1 MRHTGFSRSTRNRL
15 QKLTAFLTAIAII
28 AGFLPLGAVKVSA
41 DSDTVDV
48 EFAVEN
54 EDDSNYSTQVAVEYM
69 ADPGDDDSWTA
80 IQPNDGSSV
89 YSFPVSAMDDN
100 KIINI
105 RFSLNKT
112 DGGNDP
118 RVITGFKAYAGDTEI
133 IPVVDEFLSDDLCT
147 GTIPFDTTAAV
158 NKVVVRVSLPNNLEF
173 NQTNEWNQNFYQFIK
188 DRELSSL
195 TIPSERKLEI
205 FGANVSITGN
215 LVLEENAV
223 LQIQDRQ
230 SDSQEISTGSLS
242 VGSIV
247 ASGDAR
253 IVFESKANIPE
264 GFIFYHWGESGPE
277 EVDPSDIPDDMY
289 WFELYYDAQE
299 SKWFFNDF
307 DPFSFSVVVDDNS
320 NLVGA
325 SLVYKA
331 EYSLNG
337 GTDWTE
343 ANFAENLPNNFSGL
357 NNISGGTVTFDSAN
371 RDLKEL
377 FFRLPDDVSTWVE
390 SPEGSGNWI
399 EVYPNVMFRITI
411 MNADEFETTAVTIGG
426 GDDKINLTSAT
437 ESGNI
442 VFTSSALNIDEIP
455 HDIRLTVDSGFDADE
470 SYGAAFEIPCDN
482 DWSISNEGKTAV
494 FDCFDGN
501 TISVTSSGNVVVERK
516 DQQNG
521 PTIFIVWSDK
531 TDFSVTAANAP
542 GYTAYHEK
550 ENDRFVM
557 DENYKIDVTVS
568 AKGYDNTVL
577 TRVNFEMANLK
588 IEGYDSISPNPDYWD
603 NNDGDKDYTLTS
615 GTYTVTFPHGTITVE
630 LVDSDPTDNVSP
642 KWSGYKETW
651 HDDFDNT
658 DHEAFKIETTAQV
671 KLTFTPEEGYQ
682 TISNLELSGGDP
694 EAANVALNLDTNN
707 SCVIS
712 LGTEKN
718 QLNDPFVQIGGPDPT
733 GTPDPQGG
741 NKVTFTGA
749 TGMTDTDTDDG
760 IVVINYEHGSVTFT
774 QGDGTKK
781 DGDIF
786 NPVWN
791 SETNTVT
798 IEYNLGV
805 AFTIAADPN
814 YDITCKINNDEQE
827 IAESYSFAPSP
838 NTNVDISFMGPSF
851 VLGVGGDLKEG
862 TTYEVDDTNTKIT
875 LTYDHGKVEITNF
888 TSLVEVNPVT
898 PGGSSVVIS
907 YEFTLEGNK
916 ADVKFIPDEDYIFS
930 GMHLDGKEVAPDDG
944 RINNCV
950 LSLTGVD
957 KNNKVSV
964 EPRFD
969 LTPELKIVKVNAG
982 ETIGYDSSTKTLT
995 FSENGINKGTVTIT
1009 NESDPFSGN
1018 PQQDS
1023 KITSDITFTITP
1035 GIVPE
1040 SDPEVK
1046 YVCFVMLNNGQGI
1059 YFPEAGT
1066 YTLKASDLRSD
1077 SEGNKNELSFEFK
1090 TLTADQLA
1098 KVKFN
1103 GNATLDDT
1111 NNIYKIEYKDGGNTI
1126 GTVQIPSDA
1135 VKSYD
1140 NTTSTFTIN
1149 QNVTSLNLTFV
1160 PTTGYTPSLI
1170 EYGPEYGENQNVTG
1184 EWTRELTIANNN
1196 GAYSYS
1202 LEVNPLNGEPIGLRV
1217 SFTNTK
1223 YIQSTVTYKDF
1234 EGEQCAVEIGGTG
1247 VPGGDLNNKLVEYQ
1261 TPLSLTADEDS
1272 KEYVKVEDGKEYV
1285 RMQFSV
1291 PFTYYMSEVKI
1302 NGKDYST
1309 DLPAGYDELI
1319 AAFGNQYT
1327 NAVIWVEIADSYVIE
1342 TKAYKAVFDEDPTKT
1357 TLAVG
1362 NFLWFYD
1369 ESHKDNDDYV
1379 KNAYLEIVQVEY
1391 NGEIYSKDNGNVVL
1405 GSAISWDVIEKDGEI
1420 VGGEAVL
1427 PAGSYVTMKLIP
1439 DYGTQLV
1446 SLGLNGGGFTADQN
1460 EMYTY
1465 SFYVGPGNF
1474 HLNADFEPVDDV
1486 VEASATA
1493 VDGGSIALGDGTV
1506 DNGTAVL
1513 YVGDANVAGAEKTNF
1528 ENLAADE
1535 ALEISSYLD
1544 ISLDKVV
1551 YQGVG
1556 TDKVKYDGDDKNV
1569 WNEELND
1576 LAKPATVT
1584 LTLTDDIG
1592 DGTVKVLHNHNG
1604 NLEVIDADYNPAT
1617 KELTFETSSFSNYA
1631 IAVEAE
1637 QYKVS
1642 FNANGHG
1649 TAPAAQTVTSGSKAT
1664 KPTDPTASGYTF
1676 GGWYTDS
1683 ACTKAYS
1690 FDTAVT
1696 ANITLYAKWTAVTT
1710 PAPSTPAPTNTTT
1723 PTPTP
1728 EPEIV
1733 PSAELIPSGTAHV
1746 QDVGNVP
1753 VSVDP
1758 ETGIMTIGTT
1768 GQGKRLEEITID
1780 FENTT
1785 GLSGTMEYRVH
1796 VQDIGWMDWT
1806 EAGNPAGTEGIS
1818 KRIEAIEIR
1827 LTGELA
1833 DYYSVEY
1840 CVHIQDYGDMQ
1851 GWVKDGALAGTT
1863 GESKRIEQINIR
1875 VVPMGGEE
1883 EMSVKYRVHIQDIGW
1898 ESSYASDGTM
1908 SGTSGQSKRLE
1919 GIEIFLSGTQYGG
1932 GIKYKTH
1939 IQDIGWE
1946 SSWSQDG
1953 EMSGTQGQSKRL
1965 EAISIELYGEV
1976 AEYYDIYYRVHAQ
1989 DIGWMGWAKNGE
2001 YAGTAGRSARLEGI
2015 QIVLVPK
2022 GSPAPGA
2029 TYEGITAVTAAAFV
2043 EGF

>member
-1 MRHTGFSRSTRNRL
+1 MIVGFVPFGLLN
-15 QKLTAFLTAIAII
+15 
-28 AGFLPLGAVKVSA
+28 VSA
-41 DSDTVDV
+41 DPVTQEFEVILIDKGDMNRDQFQVQYSFNGSDWTTV
-48 EFAVEN
+48 
-54 EDDSNYSTQVAVEYM
+54 EDDSDDIKFTVEGEAGALDIKLSFGENNRPTGLFLASSTEDPNPIQLDDQTGTFDPDSNTYIYHYDDFTQGNHLFGVELISTEYNCFQINCDGHGSFKVPEDSILNPNGPDDAMYKYSQLFTKDSQVTITLVPDVIDEENPENSDRLEEIRIPTDDNPDNDIVITDFSSPSNGVSYDESAHTLTLTLPENESFMGVVLLFTGAGEFDPQSFGVFVEVNEDRLNGVTLEYTVEY
-69 ADPGDDDSWTA
+69 
-80 IQPNDGSSV
+80 
-89 YSFPVSAMDDN
+89 
-100 KIINI
+100 
-105 RFSLNKT
+105 RKT
-112 DGGNDP
+112 
-118 RVITGFKAYAGDTEI
+118 GDTDWIEA
-133 IPVVDEFLSDDLCT
+133 DY
-147 GTIPFDTTAAV
+147 G
-158 NKVVVRVSLPNNLEF
+158 LPAEDPN
-173 NQTNEWNQNFYQFIK
+173 I
-188 DRELSSL
+188 
-195 TIPSERKLEI
+195 
-205 FGANVSITGN
+205 ANV
-215 LVLEENAV
+215 
-223 LQIQDRQ
+223 
-230 SDSQEISTGSLS
+230 
-242 VGSIV
+242 
-247 ASGDAR
+247 
-253 IVFESKANIPE
+253 
-264 GFIFYHWGESGPE
+264 
-277 EVDPSDIPDDMY
+277 
-289 WFELYYDAQE
+289 
-299 SKWFFNDF
+299 
-307 DPFSFSVVVDDNS
+307 
-320 NLVGA
+320 
-325 SLVYKA
+325 
-331 EYSLNG
+331 
-337 GTDWTE
+337 
-343 ANFAENLPNNFSGL
+343 
-357 NNISGGTVTFDSAN
+357 SGGTVTIDSMHTG
-371 RDLKEL
+371 LKEL
-377 FFRLPDDVSTWVE
+377 FFRLPDDWWGEE
-390 SPEGSGNWI
+390 S
-399 EVYPNVMFRITI
+399 YPNVDFKITVSCSDTLTL
-411 MNADEFETTAVTIGG
+411 NSVTLGHSGDEGAITP
-426 GDDKINLTSAT
+426 
-437 ESGNI
+437 ESSGGNI
-442 VFTSSALNIDEIP
+442 FIFSDIDIFGEIP
-455 HDIRLTVDSGFDADE
+455 HDINLSFTNTFNPEEYYGLGLIIPFDE
-470 SYGAAFEIPCDN
+470 SRSLEWDDEGQTKTVAIP
-482 DWSISNEGKTAV
+482 
-494 FDCFDGN
+494 CFDG
-501 TISVTSSGNVVVERK
+501 T
-516 DQQNG
+516 
-521 PTIFIVWSDK
+521 
-531 TDFSVTAANAP
+531 
-542 GYTAYHEK
+542 
-550 ENDRFVM
+550 
-557 DENYKIDVTVS
+557 VTVS
-568 AKGYDNTVL
+568 SGSEIFLEKWEGDETNPSVIAVWSESAEFTVVAWPETACTAYL
-577 TRVNFEMANLK
+577 YGEGTREKITDLLEVTVTGLGHVDMSYLNLGFEKTSLNFE
-588 IEGYDSISPNPDYWD
+588 GFTTVSPEPPEWED
-603 NNDGDKDYTLTS
+603 NNPDKDYTLTS
-615 GTYTVTFPHGTITVE
+615 DTYSVSYEGGTVTAE
-630 LVDSDPTDNVSP
+630 LQGDDST
-642 KWSGYKETW
+642 WSGYIITHW
-651 HDDFDNT
+651 DDYDKDYHTVFQ
-658 DHEAFKIETTAQV
+658 IEPSADIE
-671 KLTFTPEEGYQ
+671 LTLEPAEGYE
-682 TISNLELSGGDP
+682 IDP
-694 EAANVALNLDTNN
+694 GIVEDWGLDDNN
-707 SCVIS
+707 SCIFA
-712 LGTEKN
+712 LGTEMN
-718 QLNDPFVQIGGPDPT
+718 HFNDPFREEGGNP
-733 GTPDPQGG
+733 PDPQGG

-774 QGDGTKK
+774 QGDGTMK

-786 NPVWN
+786 NPVWD
-791 SETNTVT
+791 SETKTVT
-798 IEYNLGV
+798 IEFNLE
-805 AFTIAADPN
+805 ASFTIAADPN
-814 YDITCKINNDEQE
+814 YDSTCKINNDEQE
-827 IAESYSFAPSP
+827 YQETYSFAPSP
-838 NTNVDISFMGPSF
+838 NTNVDITFMGPTF
-851 VLGVGGDLKEG
+851 VLEVGGELKEG
-862 TTYEVDDTNTKIT
+862 TTYEVDDPGTKIT

-888 TSLVEVNPVT
+888 ASLVDVNPVT

-930 GMHLDGKEVAPDDG
+930 GMHLDGKEVAPDDE

-950 LSLTGVD
+950 LSLTGID
-957 KNNKVSV
+957 KNNKVSI

-969 LTPELKIVKVNAG
+969 LTPELKIVKVNAD

-1035 GIVPE
+1035 GTVPE
-1040 SDPEVK
+1040 SDPEIK

-1066 YTLKASDLRSD
+1066 YTLKASDLRTTP
-1077 SEGNKNELSFEFK
+1077 EGNKNELSFEFK
-1090 TLTADQLA
+1090 TLAADQLA

-1103 GNATLDDT
+1103 GEIKYDSGTHD
-1111 NNIYKIEYKDGGNTI
+1111 YYIEYKDGENLI
-1126 GTVQIPSDA
+1126 GTVVIPGSA
-1135 VKSYD
+1135 VS
-1140 NTTSTFTIN
+1140 NFSANNGETTVTIK
-1149 QNVTSLNLTFV
+1149 QSVASLSLTFA
-1160 PTTGYTPSLI
+1160 PEAGCTPSLT
-1170 EYGPEYGENQNVTG
+1170 EYGPEYGENQTVTG
-1184 EWTRELTIANNN
+1184 EWTRDLSITNNN
-1196 GAYSYS
+1196 GEYSYS
-1202 LEVNPLNGEPIGLRV
+1202 LTVDPQSFEPIGLRV
-1217 SFTNTK
+1217 AFSNTK
-1223 YIQSTVTYKDF
+1223 FLQSTVTYKTY

-1261 TPLSLTADEDS
+1261 TPLSLTADENS
-1272 KEYVKVEDGKEYV
+1272 KEYVKVVDGKEYV

-1291 PFTYYMSEVKI
+1291 PFIYYMSEVKV
-1302 NGKDYST
+1302 NGVDYSA

-1319 AAFGNQYT
+1319 EAFGSQYT
-1327 NAVIWVEIADSYVIE
+1327 NAVIWVEVADSYVIE
-1342 TKAYKAVFDEDPTKT
+1342 TKAYKGVFDEDPTKT

-1379 KNAYLEIVQVEY
+1379 KNAYLEIVQVVY
-1391 NGEIYSKDNGNVVL
+1391 NDEVYTKDDIEE

-1420 VGGEAVL
+1420 VGGEATL

-1493 VDGGSIALGDGTV
+1493 VEGGSIALGDGTV

-1551 YQGVG
+1551 YQGVSA
-1556 TDKVKYDGDDKNV
+1556 DKVKYDGDDKNV

-1637 QYKVS
+1637 QYKIT

-1746 QDVGNVP
+1746 QDVGDVP

-1758 ETGIMTIGTT
+1758 ETGIMTLGTT

-1833 DYYSVEY
+1833 EYYSVEY

-1851 GWVKDGALAGTT
+1851 GWVADGALAGTT
-1863 GESKRIEQINIR
+1863 GESKRIEQIKVRI
-1875 VVPMGGEE
+1875 VPKGSGDS
-1883 EMSVKYRVHIQDIGW
+1883 MSVKYRVHIEDFGW
-1898 ESSYASDGTM
+1898 EGSYASGGAM

-1919 GIEIFLSGTQYGG
+1919 AIEIFLTGGQYSG

-1939 IQDIGWE
+1939 VQDIGWE
-1946 SSWSQDG
+1946 SSYAQNG
-1953 EMSGTQGQSKRL
+1953 EMSGTQGQAKRL
-1965 EAISIELYGEV
+1965 EGISIELYGEV

-2022 GSPAPGA
+2022 GGAAPGA
-2029 TYEGITAVTAAAFV
+2029 TYNGFTAATDKAFI

>member
-1 MRHTGFSRSTRNRL
+1 L

-28 AGFLPLGAVKVSA
+28 AGFLPLSAVKVSA
-41 DSDTVDV
+41 NVNTVDCEV
-48 EFAVEN
+48 VVEN
-54 EDDSNYSTQVAVEYM
+54 EDNNNYTSQVAVQYM
-69 ADPGDDDSWTA
+69 ANPEANPNDDASWTDIA
-80 IQPNDGSSV
+80 PNAGTSV
-89 YSFPVSAMDDN
+89 YSFPVTAKDGDD
-100 KIINI
+100 IHV
-105 RFSLNKT
+105 RFILSKAA
-112 DGGNDP
+112 GENDP
-118 RVITGFKAYAGDTEI
+118 RVITGFKATVGDKQI
-133 IPVVDEFLSDDLCT
+133 IPVVDERLSDDLCT
-147 GTIPFDTTAAV
+147 LTVPFDTTAGV
-158 NKVVVRVSLPNNLEF
+158 SKVAIRVSLPNNLEF
-173 NQTNEWNQNFYQFIK
+173 TQTNESNKDFYQFLLN
-188 DRELSSL
+188 RNLGSL
-195 TIPSERKLEI
+195 TIPSDKTLEI
-205 FGANVSITGN
+205 FGASVIITGN
-215 LVLEENAV
+215 LVLQENAK
-223 LQIQDRQ
+223 LRIQNNKEGEQI
-230 SDSQEISTGSLS
+230 ISTGTLTA
-242 VGSIV
+242 GSIV
-247 ASGDAR
+247 GANNAT
-253 IVFESKANIPE
+253 IMLESKANIPS
-264 GFIFYHWGESGPE
+264 GFTFYRWGESGPE
-277 EVDPSDIPDDMY
+277 EVDPSDIPDDMC

-299 SKWFFNDF
+299 SKWFLNEF

-357 NNISGGTVTFDSAN
+357 KNISGGTVTFDSAN

-426 GDDKINLTSAT
+426 GDDKINLTSVT

-442 VFTSSALNIDEIP
+442 IFTSSALNTDVIP
-455 HDIRLTVDSGFDADE
+455 HDIRLTLDSGFNADD

-482 DWSISNEGKTAV
+482 GWSISNEGKTVV

-501 TISVTSSGNVVVERK
+501 TISVTSTGNVVVERK

-550 ENDRFVM
+550 ENDRLVM
-557 DENYKIDVTVS
+557 DENYKIDVTVT

-588 IEGYDSISPNPDYWD
+588 IEGYDSISPNPDYWE
-603 NNDGDKDYTLTS
+603 NNNPDKDYTLTS
-615 GTYTVTFPHGTITVE
+615 GTYTVTFPHGTVTVE
-630 LVDSDPTDNVSP
+630 LVDSDPTDNVNP

-671 KLTFTPEEGYQ
+671 KLTFMPAEGYQ
-682 TISNLELSGGDP
+682 IISNLELSGGDP
-694 EAANVALNLDTNN
+694 EASNVALNLDTNN

-774 QGDGTKK
+774 QGDGTMK

-786 NPVWN
+786 NPVWD
-791 SETNTVT
+791 SETKTVT
-798 IEYNLGV
+798 IEFNLEPS
-805 AFTIAADPN
+805 FTIAADPN
-814 YDITCKINNDEQE
+814 YDSTCKINNDEQE
-827 IAESYSFAPSP
+827 YQETYSFAPSP
-838 NTNVDISFMGPSF
+838 NTNVDITFMGPTF
-851 VLGVGGDLKEG
+851 VLEVGGELKEG
-862 TTYEVDDTNTKIT
+862 TTYEVDDSGTKIT

-888 TSLVEVNPVT
+888 ASLVDVIPVT

-930 GMHLDGKEVAPDDG
+930 GMHLDGKEVAPDDE

-950 LSLTGVD
+950 LSLTGID

-1035 GIVPE
+1035 GTVPE
-1040 SDPEVK
+1040 SNPEIK

-1066 YTLKASDLRSD
+1066 YTLKASDLRSTP
-1077 SEGNKNELSFEFK
+1077 EGNKNELSFEFK
-1090 TLTADQLA
+1090 TLAADQLA

-1103 GNATLDDT
+1103 GEIKYDSGTQD
-1111 NNIYKIEYKDGGNTI
+1111 YYIEYKDGENLI
-1126 GTVQIPSDA
+1126 GTVVIPGSA
-1135 VKSYD
+1135 VS
-1140 NTTSTFTIN
+1140 NFSANNGETTVTIK
-1149 QNVTSLNLTFV
+1149 QSVAYLSLTFA
-1160 PTTGYTPSLI
+1160 PEAGYTPSLT
-1170 EYGPEYGENQNVTG
+1170 EYGPEYGENQTVTG
-1184 EWTRELTIANNN
+1184 EWTRDLSITNNN
-1196 GAYSYS
+1196 GEYSYS
-1202 LEVNPLNGEPIGLRV
+1202 LTVDPQSFEPIGLRV
-1217 SFTNTK
+1217 AFSNTK
-1223 YIQSTVTYKDF
+1223 FLQSTVTYKTY

-1272 KEYVKVEDGKEYV
+1272 KEYVKVEDGKAYV

-1291 PFTYYMSEVKI
+1291 PFTYYMSEVKV
-1302 NGKDYST
+1302 NGVDYSA

-1342 TKAYKAVFDEDPTKT
+1342 TKAYKAVFDEDSTKT

-1379 KNAYLEIVQVEY
+1379 KNAYLEIVQVVY
-1391 NGEIYSKDNGNVVL
+1391 KDQVYTKDNIVS

-1420 VGGEAVL
+1420 VGGEATL

-1446 SLGLNGGGFTADQN
+1446 SLGLNGGGFTAHQN
-1460 EMYTY
+1460 EIYTY

-1551 YQGVG
+1551 YQGVSA
-1556 TDKVKYDGDDKNV
+1556 DEVKYDGDGKNV
-1569 WNEELND
+1569 WTSGLND

-1637 QYKVS
+1637 QYKVT

-1796 VQDIGWMDWT
+1796 VQDKGWLPWT
-1806 EAGNPAGTEGIS
+1806 EAGNPAGTEGES

-1833 DYYSVEY
+1833 EYYSVEY

-1851 GWVKDGALAGTT
+1851 GWVADGALAGTT
-1863 GESKRIEQINIR
+1863 GESKRIEEIKVRI
-1875 VVPMGGEE
+1875 VPKGSGDS
-1883 EMSVKYRVHIQDIGW
+1883 MSVKYRVHIEDFGW
-1898 ESSYASDGTM
+1898 EGSYASGGAM

-1919 GIEIFLSGTQYGG
+1919 AIEIFLTGVQYSG

-1939 IQDIGWE
+1939 VQDIGWE
-1946 SSWSQDG
+1946 SSYAQNG
-1953 EMSGTQGQSKRL
+1953 EMSGTQGQAKRL
-1965 EAISIELYGEV
+1965 EGISIELYGEV

-2022 GSPAPGA
+2022 GGAAPGA
-2029 TYEGITAVTAAAFV
+2029 TYNGITAATDQAFI